1 MKKARVRAEA
11 EVLWGPVL
19 QALVGVVV
27 PIPGL
32 VLAVLPQVIGR
43 LREALFRRLPAWS
56 RAVPSVGASK
66 L

>member
-1 MKKARVRAEA
+1 M
-11 EVLWGPVL
+11 
-19 QALVGVVV
+19 GVVV

-56 RAVPSVGASK
+56 LAVTSIGA
-66 L
+66 